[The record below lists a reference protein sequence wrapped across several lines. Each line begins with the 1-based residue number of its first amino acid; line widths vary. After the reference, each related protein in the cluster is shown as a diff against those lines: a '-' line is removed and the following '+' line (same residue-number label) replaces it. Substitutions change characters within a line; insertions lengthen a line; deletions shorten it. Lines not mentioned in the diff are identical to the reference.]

1 MALLPTTLEGT
12 TTRERAT
19 PRRRIGTQ
27 NVLAMAVLFVATVYV
42 LVPVYWLVINATKS
56 SNDIID
62 SFGLWFSSWNLG
74 ANLHDLF
81 TTQNGIYV
89 RWLVNTAIYAFGS
102 AILGTLFSAMAGYAL
117 AKYIFPGRNLIFS
130 IILSALLVPAT
141 ALALPLFLLLSK
153 AGLTN
158 TIWSV
163 LLPQI
168 ASPFGVYLARI
179 YAAASVPDDL
189 LDAARVDGLGEFRT
203 FFTVATRIMAPALV
217 TVFLFQFVAV
227 WNNYFLPLIMLQ
239 DPSLYP
245 LTLGLQTL
253 NATSGNSQ
261 QLQYNLVV
269 AGALISV
276 IPLIV
281 AFLLLQ
287 RYWRSGLTAGGV
299 KG

>member
-1 MALLPTTLEGT
+1 MALSPTALEGT

-19 PRRRIGTQ
+19 RGRRIGTQ
-27 NVLAMAVLFVATVYV
+27 NVLAMAALFVATVYF

-62 SFGLWFSSWNLG
+62 SFGLWFSTWNLG

-130 IILSALLVPAT
+130 IVLSALLVPAT

-203 FFTVATRIMAPALV
+203 FFTVATRIMVPALV

-253 NATSGNSQ
+253 NATQGNSQ
-261 QLQYNLVV
+261 QIQYNLVV
-269 AGALISV
+269 SGALISV

>member
-1 MALLPTTLEGT
+1 MALLPATLEGT

-27 NVLAMAVLFVATVYV
+27 NVLAMAALFVATVYF

-62 SFGLWFSSWNLG
+62 SFGLWFSTWNLG

-102 AILGTLFSAMAGYAL
+102 AILGTVFSAMAGYAL
-117 AKYIFPGRNLIFS
+117 AKYIFPGRNVIFS
-130 IILSALLVPAT
+130 IVLSALLVPST

-253 NATSGNSQ
+253 NATQGNSQ

>member
-1 MALLPTTLEGT
+1 
-12 TTRERAT
+12 
-19 PRRRIGTQ
+19 
-27 NVLAMAVLFVATVYV
+27 MAVLFVATVYF

-62 SFGLWFSSWNLG
+62 SFGLWFSTWNLG
-74 ANLHDLF
+74 PNLHDLF

-217 TVFLFQFVAV
+217 TVFLFQ
-227 WNNYFLPLIMLQ
+227 
-239 DPSLYP
+239 
-245 LTLGLQTL
+245 
-253 NATSGNSQ
+253 
-261 QLQYNLVV
+261 
-269 AGALISV
+269 
-276 IPLIV
+276 
-281 AFLLLQ
+281 
-287 RYWRSGLTAGGV
+287 
-299 KG
+299 